1 MLIKTVRILCVRDS
15 KTKISATV
23 AEHEL
28 PILKLIHGEGNVIE
42 QPDVATRPCEIE
54 PEDEADR
61 LSQKYGQE
69 ALFAAYGRLA
79 VLTNG
84 SMISLR
90 MNRARFRPVSSTVN
104 WTGRPLQLTK
114 SAETWHCSK
123 RMTAA

>member
-42 QPDVATRPCEIE
+42 QPDIATRPCEIE

-79 VLTNG
+79 G
-84 SMISLR
+84 QSLK
-90 MNRARFRPVSSTVN
+90 NALAAAEVKTKAAEPKKAAK
-104 WTGRPLQLTK
+104 TG
-114 SAETWHCSK
+114 A
-123 RMTAA
+123 